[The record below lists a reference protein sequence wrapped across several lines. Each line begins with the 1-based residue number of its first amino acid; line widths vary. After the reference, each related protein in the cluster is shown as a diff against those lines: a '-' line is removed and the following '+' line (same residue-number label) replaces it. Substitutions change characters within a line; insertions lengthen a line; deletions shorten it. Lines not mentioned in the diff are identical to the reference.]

1 MSPPSAEPGGNGVRH
16 AGRADEWDEGSELDR
31 RLAELLTELT
41 DRMRRGEPVALEP
54 ICAAYPDLAK
64 ELRPLWGAVM
74 LAEAMSTPLPD
85 EGVASPGGDDVAAT
99 RPASA
104 KRPRGVS
111 VGGASTSSRDGI
123 SGPAGGTAHRETG
136 ELSSHLTDAIA
147 PTSARGR
154 PPFMAPNSR
163 PLAGA
168 PEPASA
174 ESGAL
179 AAPGTLAAC
188 GSLDAHGFAARGALA
203 ARGDNDSRGH
213 GVPSPLSAPFRCGDY
228 ELLEEIGQ
236 GGMGV
241 VYRAW
246 QSSLQREVAVKMM
259 LPGKLARESDLA
271 RFRAEA
277 KAAGGLHHPGI
288 VPVYE
293 VSEWAGRPLFSMKHI
308 RGETLA
314 HRLAAGPMP
323 PREAARLLAAVSR
336 AVDYAHRQGVLHR
349 DLKPSNILID
359 DDGQPHITDF
369 GLAKQV
375 SDATS
380 LTRTGA
386 VLGTPAYM
394 APEQAA
400 GARGEAGV
408 AADIYSLGSILYHM
422 LTGRPPFQAASA
434 VDTLLL
440 LLEQEPAAPRLVNP
454 KADTELELIALRC
467 LQKPPDLRYATAA
480 ALADDLEAYLMDEPI
495 AARTGRFGQ
504 LVSRLFRE
512 THHAAVLENW
522 GLLWM
527 WHSLALVVVC
537 VLTNSMYLAG
547 DRNRWHYAGLWTI
560 ALWAWAY
567 VFWFLRR
574 RKGPVTFVE
583 RQIAHLWA
591 GSMIGIALLF
601 PLETWLGLE
610 VLTLSPVL
618 AIMMAFVFF
627 VKAAILS
634 GAFYIQ
640 AAALFA
646 TTAAMAYWT
655 NQAHLIFGAVAAT
668 SFFVPGWQYHQRKRR
683 EDRARRAV
691 PASPAAAAS
700 SPAAAGSAAK
710 VAAHHAR

>member
-1 MSPPSAEPGGNGVRH
+1 VRVAE
-16 AGRADEWDEGSELDR
+16 DESELDR
-31 RLAELLTELT
+31 RLADLLTVLT

-54 ICAAYPDLAK
+54 VCAAYPELAR

-74 LAEAMSTPLPD
+74 LAEAVATPSA
-85 EGVASPGGDDVAAT
+85 EMAVAART
-99 RPASA
+99 
-104 KRPRGVS
+104 
-111 VGGASTSSRDGI
+111 
-123 SGPAGGTAHRETG
+123 
-136 ELSSHLTDAIA
+136 
-147 PTSARGR
+147 
-154 PPFMAPNSR
+154 NSR
-163 PLAGA
+163 PSIQDATMSRHAEQLA
-168 PEPASA
+168 ERNA
-174 ESGAL
+174 ERHAEQQAEQQSQPM
-179 AAPGTLAAC
+179 AADGERRMV
-188 GSLDAHGFAARGALA
+188 AH
-203 ARGDNDSRGH
+203 DSRGLSELPTGSGDGQRREPH
-213 GVPSPLSAPFRCGDY
+213 AAIASGVHSVPSPLLGSFHCGDY

-246 QSSLQREVAVKMM
+246 QASLQREVAVKMM

-314 HRLAAGPMP
+314 HRLSSGPLA

-375 SDATS
+375 SEAAS

-467 LQKPPDLRYATAA
+467 LQKPPDLRYPTAA
-480 ALADDLEAYLMDEPI
+480 ALADDLEAYLIDEPI

-512 THHAAVLENW
+512 THHAVVLENW

-537 VLTNSMYLAG
+537 VLTNSIYLAG

-574 RKGPVTFVE
+574 RMGPVTFVE

-618 AIMMAFVFF
+618 AVIMGFVFF

-646 TTAAMAYWT
+646 TTAAMAYWP
-655 NQAHLIFGAVAAT
+655 NEAHLIFGAVAAT
-668 SFFVPGWQYHQRKRR
+668 SFFVPGWKYYLRKRR
-683 EDRARRAV
+683 EDRERPSTIG
-691 PASPAAAAS
+691 PALGTGSPAGPPAN
-700 SPAAAGSAAK
+700 SPRELPPRIAPENSPR
-710 VAAHHAR
+710 ARLG

>member
-1 MSPPSAEPGGNGVRH
+1 VSARPSDSAHGDARSDAHGDARGDAIARVAE
-16 AGRADEWDEGSELDR
+16 DESELDR
-31 RLAELLTELT
+31 RLADLLTDLT

-54 ICAAYPDLAK
+54 VCAAYPDLAR

-74 LAEAMSTPLPD
+74 LAEAVATPSS
-85 EGVASPGGDDVAAT
+85 EMAA
-99 RPASA
+99 
-104 KRPRGVS
+104 
-111 VGGASTSSRDGI
+111 
-123 SGPAGGTAHRETG
+123 AGRT
-136 ELSSHLTDAIA
+136 
-147 PTSARGR
+147 
-154 PPFMAPNSR
+154 NSR
-163 PLAGA
+163 PSIQDATMSRHAEQLAEQFAKQRAEQQSQSMAADGERRMVA
-168 PEPASA
+168 P
-174 ESGAL
+174 
-179 AAPGTLAAC
+179 
-188 GSLDAHGFAARGALA
+188 
-203 ARGDNDSRGH
+203 DSRGLSELPTGSGDGPRREPH
-213 GVPSPLSAPFRCGDY
+213 AASASGVHSVPSPLLGSFHCGDY

-246 QSSLQREVAVKMM
+246 QASLQREVAVKMM

-314 HRLAAGPMP
+314 HRLSSGPLA

-375 SDATS
+375 SEAAS

-467 LQKPPDLRYATAA
+467 LQKPPDLRYPTAA
-480 ALADDLEAYLMDEPI
+480 ALADDLEAYLIDEPI

-512 THHAAVLENW
+512 THHAVVLENW

-537 VLTNSMYLAG
+537 VLTNSIYLAG

-574 RKGPVTFVE
+574 RMGPVTFVE

-618 AIMMAFVFF
+618 AVIMGFVFF

-646 TTAAMAYWT
+646 TTAAMAYWP
-655 NQAHLIFGAVAAT
+655 NEAHLIFGAVAAT
-668 SFFVPGWQYHQRKRR
+668 SFFVPGWKYYLRKRR
-683 EDRARRAV
+683 EDRDRPSTIG
-691 PASPAAAAS
+691 PALGTNSPAD
-700 SPAAAGSAAK
+700 PP
-710 VAAHHAR
+710 RE

>member
-16 AGRADEWDEGSELDR
+16 AGRADEWDDGSELDR

-99 RPASA
+99 HPASA
-104 KRPRGVS
+104 KRPRGVA
-111 VGGASTSSRDGI
+111 VGGASSSGRDGI
-123 SGPAGGTAHRETG
+123 SRPAGGTAHRETG
-136 ELSSHLTDAIA
+136 ELSSHLTDALA

-154 PPFMAPNSR
+154 PPFTALNSR
-163 PLAGA
+163 PLAGDPESA
-168 PEPASA
+168 PAA
-174 ESGAL
+174 HGAL
-179 AAPGTLAAC
+179 AARGAP
-188 GSLDAHGFAARGALA
+188 DAHGALA

-241 VYRAW
+241 VYRSW

-314 HRLAAGPMP
+314 HRLSTGPLP

-369 GLAKQV
+369 GLAKQI
-375 SDATS
+375 SDAAS

-400 GARGEAGV
+400 GARGEASA

-527 WHSLALVVVC
+527 WHSLALVAVC
-537 VLTNSMYLAG
+537 VLTNSIYLAG

-618 AIMMAFVFF
+618 AIIMGFVFF
-627 VKAAILS
+627 VKGAILS
-634 GAFYIQ
+634 GAFYLQ
-640 AAALFA
+640 AAAMFA
-646 TTAAMAYWT
+646 TTAAMAYWP
-655 NQAHLIFGAVAAT
+655 NHAHLIFGAVAAT
-668 SFFVPGWQYHQRKRR
+668 SFFVPGWKYHLRKRHV
-683 EDRARRAV
+683 DRTRS
-691 PASPAAAAS
+691 ASPSHSLAPTSKSAS
-700 SPAAAGSAAK
+700 
-710 VAAHHAR
+710 

>member
-1 MSPPSAEPGGNGVRH
+1 VRVAE
-16 AGRADEWDEGSELDR
+16 DESELDR
-31 RLAELLTELT
+31 RLADLLTVLT

-54 ICAAYPDLAK
+54 VCAAYPELAR

-74 LAEAMSTPLPD
+74 LAEAVATPSA
-85 EGVASPGGDDVAAT
+85 EMAVAART
-99 RPASA
+99 
-104 KRPRGVS
+104 
-111 VGGASTSSRDGI
+111 
-123 SGPAGGTAHRETG
+123 
-136 ELSSHLTDAIA
+136 
-147 PTSARGR
+147 
-154 PPFMAPNSR
+154 NSR
-163 PLAGA
+163 PSIQDATMSRHAEQLA
-168 PEPASA
+168 ERNA
-174 ESGAL
+174 ERHAEQQAEQQSQPM
-179 AAPGTLAAC
+179 AADGERRMV
-188 GSLDAHGFAARGALA
+188 AH
-203 ARGDNDSRGH
+203 DSRGLSELPTGSGDGQRREPH
-213 GVPSPLSAPFRCGDY
+213 AAIASGVHSVPSPLLGSFHCGDY

-246 QSSLQREVAVKMM
+246 QASLQREVAVKMM

-314 HRLAAGPMP
+314 HRLSSGPLA

-375 SDATS
+375 SEAAS

-467 LQKPPDLRYATAA
+467 LQKPPDLRYPTAA
-480 ALADDLEAYLMDEPI
+480 ALADDLEAYLIDEPI

-512 THHAAVLENW
+512 THHSVVLENW

-537 VLTNSMYLAG
+537 VLTNSIYLAG

-574 RKGPVTFVE
+574 RMGPVTFVE

-618 AIMMAFVFF
+618 AVIMGFVFF

-646 TTAAMAYWT
+646 TTAAMAYWP
-655 NQAHLIFGAVAAT
+655 NEAHLIFGAVAAT
-668 SFFVPGWQYHQRKRR
+668 SFFVPGWKYYLRKRR
-683 EDRARRAV
+683 EDRERPSTIG
-691 PASPAAAAS
+691 PALGTGSPAGPPAN
-700 SPAAAGSAAK
+700 SP
-710 VAAHHAR
+710 RE

>member
-1 MSPPSAEPGGNGVRH
+1 MRVAE
-16 AGRADEWDEGSELDR
+16 DESELDR
-31 RLAELLTELT
+31 RLADLLTVLT

-54 ICAAYPDLAK
+54 VCAAYPELAR

-74 LAEAMSTPLPD
+74 LAEAVATPSA
-85 EGVASPGGDDVAAT
+85 EMAVAART
-99 RPASA
+99 
-104 KRPRGVS
+104 
-111 VGGASTSSRDGI
+111 
-123 SGPAGGTAHRETG
+123 
-136 ELSSHLTDAIA
+136 
-147 PTSARGR
+147 
-154 PPFMAPNSR
+154 NSR
-163 PLAGA
+163 PSIQDATMSRHAEQLA
-168 PEPASA
+168 ERNA
-174 ESGAL
+174 ERHAEQQAEQQSQPM
-179 AAPGTLAAC
+179 AADGERRMV
-188 GSLDAHGFAARGALA
+188 AH
-203 ARGDNDSRGH
+203 DSRGLSELPTGSGDGQRREPH
-213 GVPSPLSAPFRCGDY
+213 AAIASGVHSVPSPLLGSFHCGDY

-246 QSSLQREVAVKMM
+246 QASLQREVAVKMM

-314 HRLAAGPMP
+314 HRLSSGPLA

-375 SDATS
+375 SEAAS

-467 LQKPPDLRYATAA
+467 LQKPPDLRYPTAA
-480 ALADDLEAYLMDEPI
+480 ALADDLEAYLIDEPI

-512 THHAAVLENW
+512 THHAVVLENW

-537 VLTNSMYLAG
+537 VLTNSIYLAG

-574 RKGPVTFVE
+574 RMGPVTFVE

-618 AIMMAFVFF
+618 AVIMGFVFF

-646 TTAAMAYWT
+646 TTAAMAYWP
-655 NQAHLIFGAVAAT
+655 NEAHLIFGAVAAT
-668 SFFVPGWQYHQRKRR
+668 SFFVPGWKYYLRKRR
-683 EDRARRAV
+683 EDRERPSTIG
-691 PASPAAAAS
+691 PALGTGSPAGPPAN
-700 SPAAAGSAAK
+700 SP
-710 VAAHHAR
+710 RE

>member
-1 MSPPSAEPGGNGVRH
+1 MRAANDGVGEYGSAGERDS
-16 AGRADEWDEGSELDR
+16 AGEYGS
-31 RLAELLTELT
+31 T
-41 DRMRRGEPVALEP
+41 GQ
-54 ICAAYPDLAK
+54 
-64 ELRPLWGAVM
+64 
-74 LAEAMSTPLPD
+74 STP
-85 EGVASPGGDDVAAT
+85 V
-99 RPASA
+99 
-104 KRPRGVS
+104 
-111 VGGASTSSRDGI
+111 GAS
-123 SGPAGGTAHRETG
+123 GGRSEREDERWVDSTC
-136 ELSSHLTDAIA
+136 S
-147 PTSARGR
+147 
-154 PPFMAPNSR
+154 
-163 PLAGA
+163 
-168 PEPASA
+168 
-174 ESGAL
+174 
-179 AAPGTLAAC
+179 AAC
-188 GSLDAHGFAARGALA
+188 VAGPNACEGAQPGFAAGVPSDSPAVIPAEVGDRMGADAKSWARNGSPAVGVGGDGGRAGA
-203 ARGDNDSRGH
+203 ARNMVAASTGGH
-213 GVPSPLSAPFRCGDY
+213 GVPSPLMGPFRCGDY

-246 QSSLQREVAVKMM
+246 QASLQREVAVKMM

-314 HRLAAGPMP
+314 HRLSAGPLP

-375 SDATS
+375 SDAAS

-400 GARGEAGV
+400 GARGEAGA

-440 LLEQEPAAPRLVNP
+440 LLEQEPAAPRLLNP

-480 ALADDLEAYLMDEPI
+480 ALADDLEAYLIDEPI

-512 THHAAVLENW
+512 THHAVVLENW

-537 VLTNSMYLAG
+537 VLTNSIYLAG

-618 AIMMAFVFF
+618 AIIMGFVFF

-634 GAFYIQ
+634 GAFYLQ

-646 TTAAMAYWT
+646 TTAAMAYWP
-655 NQAHLIFGAVAAT
+655 NQAHLIFGAVAAV
-668 SFFVPGWQYHQRKRR
+668 SFFVPGWKYHLRKRR
-683 EDRARRAV
+683 DMKSNA
-691 PASPAAAAS
+691 
-700 SPAAAGSAAK
+700 
-710 VAAHHAR
+710 

>member
-1 MSPPSAEPGGNGVRH
+1 VRVAE
-16 AGRADEWDEGSELDR
+16 DESELDR
-31 RLAELLTELT
+31 RLADLLTVLT

-54 ICAAYPDLAK
+54 VCAAYPELAR

-74 LAEAMSTPLPD
+74 LAEAVATPSA
-85 EGVASPGGDDVAAT
+85 EMAVAART
-99 RPASA
+99 
-104 KRPRGVS
+104 
-111 VGGASTSSRDGI
+111 
-123 SGPAGGTAHRETG
+123 
-136 ELSSHLTDAIA
+136 
-147 PTSARGR
+147 
-154 PPFMAPNSR
+154 NSR
-163 PLAGA
+163 PSIQDATMSRHAEQLA
-168 PEPASA
+168 ERNA
-174 ESGAL
+174 ERHAEQQAEQQSQPM
-179 AAPGTLAAC
+179 AADGERRMV
-188 GSLDAHGFAARGALA
+188 AH
-203 ARGDNDSRGH
+203 DSRGLSELPTGSGDGQRREPH
-213 GVPSPLSAPFRCGDY
+213 AAIASGVHSVPSPLLGSFHCGDY

-246 QSSLQREVAVKMM
+246 QASLQREVAVKMM

-314 HRLAAGPMP
+314 HRLSSGPLA

-375 SDATS
+375 SEAAS

-467 LQKPPDLRYATAA
+467 LQKPPDLRYPTAA
-480 ALADDLEAYLMDEPI
+480 ALADDLEAYLIDEPI

-512 THHAAVLENW
+512 THHAVVLENW

-537 VLTNSMYLAG
+537 VLTNSIYLAG

-574 RKGPVTFVE
+574 RMGPVTFVE

-618 AIMMAFVFF
+618 AVIMGFVFF

-646 TTAAMAYWT
+646 TTAAMAYWP
-655 NQAHLIFGAVAAT
+655 NEAHLIFGAVAAT
-668 SFFVPGWQYHQRKRR
+668 SFFVPGWKYYLRKRR
-683 EDRARRAV
+683 EDRERPSTIG
-691 PASPAAAAS
+691 PALGTGSPAGPPAN
-700 SPAAAGSAAK
+700 SP
-710 VAAHHAR
+710 RE